1 MTKNRPYRT
10 VYYDIK
16 GPIHVNDDRK
26 FKKVKKKQNEDDDDE
41 EDQTLKAYIL
51 TASCALTRHVTLEVT
66 EDRSYEAIKLAILR
80 LFYER
85 GTCRIMIS
93 DMESAFK
100 AIEKDLSEKDS
111 KDTKD
116 MIEGWKSS
124 EQKIDLET
132 SYGTQFIFQQP
143 ETPQYNGLV
152 ERMHRTISQ
161 SMLTLKQANLRLS
174 QFTTIV
180 KGLQAMLNKRPL
192 GGMNN
197 EVTDE
202 IEFVTPSMLLTG
214 YDINVCPNYTLPKVE
229 KRMIQSRSDIIA
241 YSKHMKALYSRIWGK
256 FILSYVENLNNYKRK
271 NQTTPKIKIGD
282 YVIYSGLNKEMSPIN
297 RFQICKVLKVL
308 KGRNGDDEIRSLKVQ
323 MIKGG
328 SIKEFTRNIRRFCLL
343 ELDVVRDNEND
354 SPPTKIT
361 PN

>member
-1 MTKNRPYRT
+1 
-10 VYYDIK
+10 
-16 GPIHVNDDRK
+16 
-26 FKKVKKKQNEDDDDE
+26 
-41 EDQTLKAYIL
+41 
-51 TASCALTRHVTLEVT
+51 
-66 EDRSYEAIKLAILR
+66 
-80 LFYER
+80 
-85 GTCRIMIS
+85 MIS

-111 KDTKD
+111 KNTKD

-124 EQKIDLET
+124 EQKIDLKT

-180 KGLQAMLNKRPL
+180 KGLQAILNKRPL

-229 KRMIQSRSDIIA
+229 KRMIQNRSDIIA

-343 ELDVVRDNEND
+343 ELDVVRDNKND
-354 SPPTKIT
+354 SPPQR
-361 PN
+361 

>member
-1 MTKNRPYRT
+1 MK
-10 VYYDIK
+10 
-16 GPIHVNDDRK
+16 
-26 FKKVKKKQNEDDDDE
+26 
-41 EDQTLKAYIL
+41 
-51 TASCALTRHVTLEVT
+51 
-66 EDRSYEAIKLAILR
+66 
-80 LFYER
+80 
-85 GTCRIMIS
+85 
-93 DMESAFK
+93 
-100 AIEKDLSEKDS
+100 KDLSEKDS

-229 KRMIQSRSDIIA
+229 KRMIQSRSDIVA

-256 FILSYVENLNNYKRK
+256 FILSYKENLNNYKRK
-271 NQTTPKIKIGD
+271 N
-282 YVIYSGLNKEMSPIN
+282 
-297 RFQICKVLKVL
+297 
-308 KGRNGDDEIRSLKVQ
+308 
-323 MIKGG
+323 
-328 SIKEFTRNIRRFCLL
+328 
-343 ELDVVRDNEND
+343 
-354 SPPTKIT
+354 
-361 PN
+361 